1 MATRTEIEQQILRHA
16 EKKGLVVDWKELA
29 LRLLEWRSNLYPGDA
44 PTMIDRSLKSPS
56 SKPGTE

>member
-1 MATRTEIEQQILRHA
+1 MATRQEIERQILHHA

-44 PTMIDRSLKSPS
+44 PSIIDRCLKSS
-56 SKPGTE
+56 LVQDDH